1 MFWRERDLSRTGN
14 DSCRLENPTETVATR
29 ALITS
34 DAAMRVTEMLL
45 SMAILAIAAPAV
57 HADCLTN
64 TDVESFFLGV
74 VRRATRSDGG

>member
-1 MFWRERDLSRTGN
+1 
-14 DSCRLENPTETVATR
+14 
-29 ALITS
+29 
-34 DAAMRVTEMLL
+34 MRVTEMLL

>member
-1 MFWRERDLSRTGN
+1 
-14 DSCRLENPTETVATR
+14 
-29 ALITS
+29 
-34 DAAMRVTEMLL
+34 MRVTEMLL

-64 TDVESFFLGV
+64 TDVEGFFLGV